1 MKRQIKYI
9 ASLIAL
15 LIASL
20 VINFSRHTNLTTQFD
35 NSKSGKYYTV
45 NRVIDGDTIEL
56 SNRERVRYIG
66 IDTPEVR
73 EKKDSEWIYNPRP
86 YAEEASAFNKKLVE
100 GKSVRLEFDV
110 QKRDK
115 YKRLLAYVYAGEDMA
130 NLEMVKQGYGM
141 IYTYPPNVK
150 YTEKFLEAQ
159 KEARDNKRGL
169 WSDLDSEKGR
179 ITTAQAKDNIGM
191 VRMIEARVIDTYL
204 ADKLLILKFKDKF
217 KAAIYKNNIP
227 DKYKDMMRSPNAY
240 FRDKT
245 VRVYGIIKQYKGYPE
260 IMLHDMSQ
268 LEVLKD

>member
-1 MKRQIKYI
+1 MKRQIKYAVSII
-9 ASLIAL
+9 AILVTSLI
-15 LIASL
+15 
-20 VINFSRHTNLTTQFD
+20 INFSRHTNLTAQFN
-35 NSKSGKYYTV
+35 NSSPGYYTV
-45 NRVIDGDTIEL
+45 TRVVDGDTIEL
-56 SNRERVRYIG
+56 SNGKAVRYIG
-66 IDTPEVR
+66 MDTPEIR

-115 YKRLLAYVYAGEDMA
+115 YKRLLAYVYVGENMA
-130 NLEMVKQGYGM
+130 NMEMVKQGYGM

-159 KEARDNKRGL
+159 KEARDHKRGL